1 MKKIIF
7 VHGYTSSPRK
17 KKYQIISKEL
27 TKLNIPCSMPQ
38 LPGGEH
44 SKSDEWLNII
54 NREVE
59 LSNMPVVLIGHS
71 LGTRAALLYL
81 DKFNQKV
88 DTVILI
94 ASFNN
99 NVEENRERKNGNYN
113 SFWEYKLDIDKI
125 KKLAN
130 KFVVVHSKDD
140 NSINYQ
146 QGVEIANDLGAEL
159 ITYDD
164 FQHFSGE
171 ENAEKNAAEWLKI
184 IKRYL

>member
-7 VHGYTSSPRK
+7 VHGYTSSPKK
-17 KKYQIISKEL
+17 KKYQIITDEL
-27 TKLNIPCSMPQ
+27 TKLNIPFSIPQ
-38 LPGGEH
+38 LPGDKYP
-44 SKSDEWLNII
+44 KSEEWLNII
-54 NREVE
+54 DREVE
-59 LSNMPVVLIGHS
+59 SASMPIVLIGHS
-71 LGTRAALLYL
+71 LGTRAVLLYL
-81 DKFNQKV
+81 DKFNKKV

-99 NVEENRERKNGNYN
+99 NVEENRERRNGNYN
-113 SFWEYKLDIDKI
+113 SFWEHKLDINKM
-125 KKLAN
+125 KALAS

-140 NSINYQ
+140 DSINYQ